1 MKRYMVN
8 RKVYKEIKRYD
19 HQQMEAFI
27 SKIYEEAYKDGMTAA
42 EERAQ
47 EYKGLE
53 VLLEGIKK
61 GECKGVKEATANKIL
76 NYAQEKGLI
85 VITGEVKA

>member
-1 MKRYMVN
+1 MKYMVK

-19 HQQMEAFI
+19 HQQMETFI
-27 SKIYEEAYKDGMTAA
+27 SKIYEEAYKDGMAA
-42 EERAQ
+42 VEEGMQ
-47 EYKGLE
+47 GYKGLE
-53 VLLEGIKK
+53 ILLDGIRS

-85 VITGEVKA
+85 VLTW